1 MQYGSG
7 GSVGGLAPL
16 TGAERNLASGM
27 TGAERNLASGQ
38 SYASSGQLS
47 NGSSSLAQSSGVIG
61 AVAGSL
67 GGSIGSPRG
76 EPSGGMDPIAEL
88 LSQLSGV
95 RRATSGI
102 GSHSAQLQQLQM
114 QLQLERGREAIYATV
129 PSGSSSGSNAPP
141 HLLATLH
148 PSSQGQSMTGL
159 PSGHAASMSASSAA
173 AARSASLYS
182 QVVQVAQAPIERV
195 IRRHHQQQAQ
205 QQHLQAQI
213 QAHGT
218 PPAPYSFQSHLN
230 GLSSTSAAVGH
241 PLGALSMGTFF
252 SFFFP
257 SQRSTILLSQRSTI
271 LPSQRSTILLSHR

>member
-1 MQYGSG
+1 MQYATG

-16 TGAERNLASGM
+16 TGAERNLASGQPY
-27 TGAERNLASGQ
+27 T
-38 SYASSGQLS
+38 SSGQLS
-47 NGSSSLAQSSGVIG
+47 NGSSSLGQSSGVIG

-148 PSSQGQSMTGL
+148 PPSSQGQSIPGV
-159 PSGHAASMSASSAA
+159 PSGHGASMSASSAA

-205 QQHLQAQI
+205 QQHLQAQM
-213 QAHGT
+213 QGHGGT
-218 PPAPYSFQSHLN
+218 IGGGPGAPYSFQSHLN
-230 GLSSTSAAVGH
+230 GLSSTSPAVGH

-252 SFFFP
+252 SFFFTF
-257 SQRSTILLSQRSTI
+257 STIGSVTNSPLLRSRVSIVSRYAT
-271 LPSQRSTILLSHR
+271 